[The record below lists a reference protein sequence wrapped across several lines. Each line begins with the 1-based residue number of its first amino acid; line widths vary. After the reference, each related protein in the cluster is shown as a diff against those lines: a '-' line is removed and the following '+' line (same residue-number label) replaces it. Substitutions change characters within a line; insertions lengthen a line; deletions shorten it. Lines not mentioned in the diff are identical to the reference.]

1 MAKPERKEKNYRET
15 AGFHENRSWGSRPA
29 GSTNAIKLLFAAEA
43 LAQTFPDR
51 FHLELGTETRSQIN
65 DGRPRG
71 APPCRPLRLFT
82 SVRNVHNLSLTSL
95 GYRRS
100 SSSSEGIQR
109 QSRTHCTHT
118 HRSMGTFL
126 ALPFSYLFSFLFALL
141 CGNQRF
147 SPRCRGRERS
157 TVERPKDRG
166 QFTSYIISFSVI
178 VQTQIK
184 GEDQNKKRKL
194 ARWKRTSRLVS
205 FSPCW

>member
-1 MAKPERKEKNYRET
+1 LAKPERKEKNYRET

-95 GYRRS
+95 GYPSFLLIIR
-100 SSSSEGIQR
+100 GHPATV
-109 QSRTHCTHT
+109 THPLHTHT

-126 ALPFSYLFSFLFALL
+126 ALPFFPTYFLFSLL
-141 CGNQRF
+141 GCAAINDLAPGAGGE
-147 SPRCRGRERS
+147 RGRRS
-157 TVERPKDRG
+157 SAQR
-166 QFTSYIISFSVI
+166 I
-178 VQTQIK
+178 
-184 GEDQNKKRKL
+184 EDNLR
-194 ARWKRTSRLVS
+194 SI
-205 FSPCW
+205 

>member
-95 GYRRS
+95 GYPSFLLIIRGHPATVTHPLHTHTQIDGNLFS
-100 SSSSEGIQR
+100 SS
-109 QSRTHCTHT
+109 
-118 HRSMGTFL
+118 F
-126 ALPFSYLFSFLFALL
+126 FSYLFPFLFALL

-205 FSPCW
+205 FSPC